1 MSDVWPPPELAPI
14 HDRMAVWSAW
24 WTGEPD
30 ELEYVYGG
38 SGAAAVRPPNW
49 PRRRPL
55 NRPSQ
60 YRGGIVGA
68 LARMFW
74 GRPTPEGEQRS
85 KLHMP
90 IASDISTVSANLL
103 FADPLTFKTDHKA
116 TTERLQEFQDDGMQA
131 TLREAAETASAL
143 GGVYLR
149 TSWDKAIS
157 DRSWLS
163 VVQPDCAI
171 PTFRYGR
178 LREVQFWTVIEDD
191 GQQRVVRH
199 LETHAP
205 GVIRHQ
211 VYAGTPTSL
220 GALVPLGDYEETEPF
235 AKLVENGDAIP
246 TGIDLL
252 TVGYIPNIRPNRI
265 WRTLPE
271 GVNLGRS
278 DYQGAEQFMDALDE
292 AWTSWM
298 RDLRLGKA
306 RILADRALLESEGR
320 GQGARLDLDREVF
333 TPVEINPMSSQAL
346 INEVQFDIRV
356 QEHQDTTQAL
366 LETIVRACGYSAQS
380 FGLAGETALTAT
392 EVQARKEQS
401 FQTKAHKI
409 NYVRPVLA
417 HMNHALLALDEA
429 VFDRRGLRPQPPA
442 IEWAPGITPDPADTA
457 QTVSLLVSARAV
469 SLRTRVEMVHPDWDE
484 PRVLQEVDRIKA
496 ETPSPLDQIP
506 SATGGP
512 SAAQAAGNRDQP
524 ASERDPEPEPEPSG
538 SART

>member
-1 MSDVWPPPELAPI
+1 MPDVWPPPELVPV
-14 HDRMAVWSAW
+14 HDRMAIWSAW

-30 ELEYVYGG
+30 DLEYVYGG
-38 SGAAAVRPPNW
+38 TGAAAVRPPNW

-74 GRPTPEGEQRS
+74 GRPTPEGETRS

-90 IASDISTVSANLL
+90 IASDIAVVSANLL
-103 FADPLTFKTDHKA
+103 FADPLTLKTDHAA

-149 TSWDKAIS
+149 TSWDRDIA
-157 DRSWLS
+157 DQPWLS

-178 LREVQFWTVIEDD
+178 LRKVQFWTVIADD
-191 GQQRVVRH
+191 GQQSVVRH
-199 LETHAP
+199 LETHEP

-211 VYAGTPTSL
+211 VYEGTPTSL
-220 GALVPLGDYEETEPF
+220 GRLASLGDYGDTAPL
-235 AKLVENGDAIP
+235 AGLVEDGDAIP

-265 WRTLPE
+265 WRNLPE
-271 GVNLGRS
+271 GVSLGRS
-278 DYQGAEQFMDALDE
+278 DYQGVEPFMDALDE

-298 RDLRLGKA
+298 RDIRLGKA
-306 RILADRALLESEGR
+306 RIMADRALLESEGR
-320 GQGARLDLDREVF
+320 GQGAYLDLDREVF
-333 TPVEINPMSSQAL
+333 TPVEIPPMSGQQL
-346 INEVQFDIRV
+346 INEVQFAIRV
-356 QEHQDTTQAL
+356 QEHQDTTQSL
-366 LETIVRACGYSAQS
+366 LETIVRSAGYSAQS
-380 FGLAGETALTAT
+380 FGLVADTALTAT

-417 HMNHALLALDEA
+417 HMNHTMLAIEES
-429 VFDRRGLRPQPPA
+429 VFERRGLRPQPPS

-484 PRVLQEVDRIKA
+484 PRVLQEVERIKA
-496 ETPSPLDQIP
+496 EVPSPLDQLP
-506 SATGGP
+506 AARDAGDAPPRRPAPARHTGGE
-512 SAAQAAGNRDQP
+512 D
-524 ASERDPEPEPEPSG
+524 DPEPAG
-538 SART
+538 SRA

>member
-1 MSDVWPPPELAPI
+1 MANDVWPPPELAPI

-38 SGAAAVRPPNW
+38 DGVAAVRPPNW

-74 GRPTPEGEQRS
+74 GRPTPEGELRS
-85 KLHMP
+85 KIHMP
-90 IASDISTVSANLL
+90 IASDISVVSANLL
-103 FADPLTFKTDHKA
+103 FADPLTFKTPHKA
-116 TTERLQEFQDDGMQA
+116 TTDRLQELQDDGMQA

-149 TSWDKAIS
+149 TSWDKDIA
-157 DRSWLS
+157 DRPWLS

-178 LREVQFWTVIEDD
+178 LREVMFWTVIEDD
-191 GQQRVVRH
+191 GQQTVVRH
-199 LETHAP
+199 LETHKP

-211 VYAGTPTSL
+211 VFVGTPTSL
-220 GALVPLGDYEETEPF
+220 GQLAPLGDFEDTEPF
-235 AKLVENGDAIP
+235 ARIVENGDEIP

-252 TVGYIPNIRPNRI
+252 TAGYIPNIRPNRI
-265 WRTLPE
+265 WRNLPE

-278 DYQGAEQFMDALDE
+278 DYQGVEAFMDSLDE
-292 AWTSWM
+292 TWTSWM
-298 RDLRLGKA
+298 RDIRLGKA
-306 RILADRALLESEGR
+306 RILADRAMLESEGR
-320 GQGARLDLDREVF
+320 GQGAYLDLDREVF
-333 TPVEINPMSSQAL
+333 TPVEINPMSGQSL
-346 INEVQFDIRV
+346 INEIQFSIRV

-366 LETIVRACGYSAQS
+366 LETIVRSSGYSAQS
-380 FGLAGETALTAT
+380 FGLVADTALTAT

-417 HMNHALLALDEA
+417 HMNHALLAIEEA
-429 VFDRRGLRPQPPA
+429 AFERRGLRPQPPD

-469 SLRTRVEMVHPDWDE
+469 SLQTRVEMVHPDWDE
-484 PRVLQEVDRIKA
+484 PRVLQEVERIKA
-496 ETPSPLDQIP
+496 EEPSPLDQIP
-506 SATGGP
+506 
-512 SAAQAAGNRDQP
+512 AAGAGRPGFSPLGEARPINRD
-524 ASERDPEPEPEPSG
+524 SERAAEPAG
-538 SART
+538 SPRT